1 MGTGTKREQLN
12 VFRTASSDQERAARV
27 VEIAKHVHLEDKLDS
42 YVSDLSHGERK
53 QLELGLVLVASPRL
67 LLLDEPAAGLSA
79 KERITMVNLLKQ
91 LQRDVTVL
99 LIEHDMDIALGLADQ
114 VTVMHEGTVI
124 AQGTPDEISNN
135 ALVQEI
141 YLGGSVHV

>member
-1 MGTGTKREQLN
+1 MYSAQHPQTKNELP
-12 VFRTASSDQERAARV
+12 V

-79 KERITMVNLLKQ
+79 KERITMVNLQ
-91 LQRDVTVL
+91 
-99 LIEHDMDIALGLADQ
+99 AA
-114 VTVMHEGTVI
+114 
-124 AQGTPDEISNN
+124 A
-135 ALVQEI
+135 A
-141 YLGGSVHV
+141 

>member
-1 MGTGTKREQLN
+1 
-12 VFRTASSDQERAARV
+12 
-27 VEIAKHVHLEDKLDS
+27 
-42 YVSDLSHGERK
+42 
-53 QLELGLVLVASPRL
+53 